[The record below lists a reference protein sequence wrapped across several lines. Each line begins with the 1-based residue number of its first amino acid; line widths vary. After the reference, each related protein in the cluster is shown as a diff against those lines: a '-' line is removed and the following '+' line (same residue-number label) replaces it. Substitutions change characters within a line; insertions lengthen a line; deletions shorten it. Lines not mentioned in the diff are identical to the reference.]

1 MQENGIPGR
10 GNGQGEGPKVG
21 VFLGLFWNCRG
32 QWGWSGAGKG
42 KSSRREMEGNG
53 GYWGGAVGSRGAQ
66 GFLAFAWRVKWE
78 PLQELEFRMDTVYV
92 PAGSS
97 RLLGGKRPQKRPG

>member
-1 MQENGIPGR
+1 MQEKGIPGR
-10 GNGQGEGPKVG
+10 GTGQGEGPKVG

-53 GYWGGAVGSRGAQ
+53 GYWGGQWDQ
-66 GFLAFAWRVKWE
+66 GELKAFW
-78 PLQELEFRMDTVYV
+78 L
-92 PAGSS
+92 
-97 RLLGGKRPQKRPG
+97 LLGE